1 MWKSMFLREKSLLI
15 VKQEFW
21 ISYKVAPKAIPK
33 GRAVPTSGWFQIGL
47 LAIIVVRLKIL
58 LFGGQDFEIS
68 PV

>member
-21 ISYKVAPKAIPK
+21 ISYKAIPK